1 MSKLEFNISAF
12 PTRVDN
18 IDDKLHVTYSDGSTI
33 NKGLIPG
40 YADKEVV
47 NPYIDDKGYL
57 KWFYPD
63 ETEHG
68 NFLVRVDTEVKIEI
82 ASVNTFGLYEGMSR
96 TDLSDTY
103 RTMKQSNILLE
114 DTYSPLVL
122 SRYHPDITSGTRE
135 YVDGNGNKLTCSEP
149 TTNASYG
156 MYQLTDFTTNAR
168 HYFSQGLADA
178 YYQWEFK
185 DAAYLTGLVASLW
198 YSETAPW
205 KFEYSNDGINW
216 TLIDE
221 QPLKYDGNRFGS
233 PESVEN
239 ALRNDI
245 MGCGYY
251 HHFPNP
257 VTCKFLRLTAPF
269 AGRSN
274 VWRGIQIF
282 VPITN
287 LRNVAVSMEY
297 SNVYFD
303 IDSFSTLESADQ
315 IFLSEN
321 LKERDSNAENAI
333 TTESRMVLEI
343 TDDKISK
350 YMEPIVF
357 DKKLTNTIQGAS
369 NLFGGLILPEGN
381 YFARLTGVPSID
393 NTSPAIMHKGED
405 AFTNH
410 YGVPCCFF
418 DESTGLPIS
427 EVKIKSASNKTL
439 GLEAIKQVVGYPDRN
454 TYKTLFSDR
463 AVGNTYFLGN
473 SELIIELDYHRDIS
487 TIQFLSGYAYYQN
500 TLEVEVY
507 ASDLGVDW
515 TLIGTCNYNVASRHN
530 LSDRQQV
537 NARTK
542 WLKIV
547 PKNTADTRF
556 GLSKIFIGTDETAT
570 ASEETIFNFEV
581 LSERTVTFRNIH
593 KSSFNWKGCKLE
605 LYRTEFT
612 NKAANYLGN
621 VNGNDEILINVDDSE
636 SSYPL
641 NDNTSVIFTPIE
653 FNSIYHT
660 AAENISLSGT
670 KNFTYYYNSWNWQ
683 YKIGGLRTIRNDRIY
698 VTDQLEPTE
707 VVTEFTEEIEFEYF
721 FERFGNSGDTNDAS
735 RHLLR
740 WDYDDAPSTN
750 LKFKAP
756 NRIEIH
762 IFDEVLQDWVYV
774 KSVGS
779 GTNLHHQSGDAE
791 NLSDIKLSVT
801 GEKRTGDG
809 KLRHFYLGDKYRAK
823 KVKYVCH
830 GDPETGGRLYMDYM
844 GVGYLNENPP
854 VQFKSPNAFQLWKL
868 TKESVESNFNLIIRK
883 IEADGAKTDMS
894 DKEIYKGKYDSVDF
908 IQFTE
913 TLPAGH
919 YEITSLGYL
928 DDSGWYVKGV

>member
-82 ASVNTFGLYEGMSR
+82 APVNTFGLYEGMSR

-103 RTMKQSNILLE
+103 RTMKQGNVLLE
-114 DTYSPLVL
+114 DTYTPLVL

-149 TTNASYG
+149 STNASYG
-156 MYQLTDFTTNAR
+156 MYNLADFTTNQR
-168 HYFSQGLADA
+168 HYFSQGLANA

-185 DAAYLTGLVASLW
+185 DTAYLTGAVACLW
-198 YSETAPW
+198 YSETSPW
-205 KFEYSNDGINW
+205 KFEYSTDGINW
-216 TLIDE
+216 TLIE
-221 QPLKYDGNRFGS
+221 EKPLPYDGNRAGDPLFIQGK
-233 PESVEN
+233 
-239 ALRNDI
+239 LTDDI

-251 HHFPNP
+251 HHFPKP
-257 VTCKFLRLTAPF
+257 ITCKFLRLTAPF

-287 LRNVAVSMEY
+287 LRNIAVSMEY

-333 TTESRMVLEI
+333 TTESRMVLEV
-343 TDDKISK
+343 TDDRVSK

-357 DKKLTNTIQGAS
+357 DKRVTNTIQGAS
-369 NLFGGLILPEGN
+369 DLFGGLILPEGN

-393 NTSPAIMHKGED
+393 NTSPAIMHKGDD
-405 AFTNH
+405 AFSNH

-418 DESTGLPIS
+418 DETTGLPLS
-427 EVKIKSASNKTL
+427 EVKIKSASNKVL
-439 GLEAIKQVVGYPDRN
+439 GLEAIKQIVGYPDRN
-454 TYKTLFSDR
+454 TYRTLFSDR

-473 SELIIELDYHRDIS
+473 NELIIELDYHRNIS

-507 ASDLGVDW
+507 VSDLGVDW

-530 LSDRQQV
+530 LSDQQKV

-570 ASEETIFNFEV
+570 ATEETTFNFEV

-612 NKAANYLGN
+612 NKAAAYQTD
-621 VNGNDEILINVDDSE
+621 VNGSTTVLIEVNDSE
-636 SSYPL
+636 SAQKL
-641 NDNTSVIFTPIE
+641 NDGSDINFNRIHVNNIFDRDDYTLEGPDHWNWNGRTLPIE
-653 FNSIYHT
+653 NLKVTGRI
-660 AAENISLSGT
+660 SGT
-670 KNFTYYYNSWNWQ
+670 HPWNMYGLQNVEAGEIITEYPEPITFTHFIER
-683 YKIGGLRTIRNDRIY
+683 IGDSDY
-698 VTDQLEPTE
+698 SSSDV
-707 VVTEFTEEIEFEYF
+707 
-721 FERFGNSGDTNDAS
+721 
-735 RHLLR
+735 
-740 WDYDDAPSTN
+740 DYDYRVVITGN
-750 LKFKAP
+750 YFYFKAP
-756 NRIEIH
+756 TRIEIEGFNESTQQWEK
-762 IFDEVLQDWVYV
+762 I
-774 KSVGS
+774 KSIGAGQKAHYNNNDS
-779 GTNLHHQSGDAE
+779 ET
-791 NLSDIKLSVT
+791 LSDITEDV
-801 GEKRTGDG
+801 DG
-809 KLRHFYLGDKYRAK
+809 VRRVADMKTRAFDLGGSYTYKKIKYI
-823 KVKYVCH
+823 CH
-830 GDPETGGRLYMDYM
+830 SDGQGASMGIDIM
-844 GVGYLNENPP
+844 GVGALGENPP
-854 VQFKSPNAFQLWKL
+854 VKFRAPNSFQLWKMA
-868 TKESVESNFNLIIRK
+868 KVNPDINAKLIIRK
-883 IEADGAKTDMS
+883 IESDGTIVDMS
-894 DKEIYKGKYDSVDF
+894 DKEIYVDKHETVDF
-908 IQFTE
+908 IQMTE
-913 TLPAGH
+913 TLPPGN
-919 YEITSLGYL
+919 YEITSKGYL
-928 DDSGWYVKGV
+928 DDSGWYIKGV